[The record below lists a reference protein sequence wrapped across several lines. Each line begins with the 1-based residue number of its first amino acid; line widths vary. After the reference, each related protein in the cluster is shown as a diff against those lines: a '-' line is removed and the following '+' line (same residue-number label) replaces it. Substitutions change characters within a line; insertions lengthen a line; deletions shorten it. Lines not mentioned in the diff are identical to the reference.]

1 MKTLTIFLGLFLMTL
16 NVQSQNVIT
25 VDNRANTGADY
36 TSLATAVSNATF
48 NDIIQIHPSAV
59 SYGNATITI
68 PLTLV
73 GLSHNPA
80 NSKSGEK
87 AIVGTIT
94 FTSSSAGS
102 LVTGLQVGTIN
113 TSSQIDVTGIKIV
126 NNRISNRV
134 IGSNTALVNNWVIEG
149 NIFTN
154 GYVHTGGV
162 NVNGWMV
169 KNNIFDTNN
178 NYPIQAANDQTSFL
192 NNIVI
197 SSTGNFANAC
207 TDTIVSN
214 NIFILEGSIADV
226 ILLNSTVV
234 FSNNMT
240 RNTTGFP
247 VTPLSGTGNYDGV
260 NPEFSFSFA
269 NIADYYN
276 NDYNVTNA
284 SALNGGTDGTDLG
297 VFGALFTFDVQGRP
311 DSWPYMT
318 SLNISNPSV
327 PMGQN
332 IDVTFTAEKK
342 N

>member
-16 NVQSQNVIT
+16 TVQSQTVIT

-36 TSLATAVSNATF
+36 TSLDTAVANASF

-59 SYGNATITI
+59 AYGNVTITI

-87 AIVGTIT
+87 AIVGTI
-94 FTSSSAGS
+94 FFQSSSAGS
-102 LVTGLQVGTIN
+102 LVTGLDVFRIS
-113 TSSQIDVTGIKIV
+113 TSSITDVTGIKIV
-126 NNRISNRV
+126 NNRITGYVS
-134 IGSNTALVNNWVIEG
+134 GSNTALVNDDWVIEG
-149 NIFTN
+149 NIFIN
-154 GYVHTGGV
+154 AYVSTGV

-169 KNNIFDTNN
+169 KNNIFDNTTQ
-178 NYPIQAANDQTSFL
+178 YPIYNANNQTSFL

-197 SSTGNFANAC
+197 SSTGNFANSCA
-207 TDTIVSN
+207 DIIVSN
-214 NIFILEGSIADV
+214 NIIILEGSIADV
-226 ILLNSTVV
+226 NLNSSTVV

-247 VTPLSGTGNYDGV
+247 VTPLSGSGNYDGV
-260 NPEFSFSFA
+260 NPGFSFSFA

-297 VFGALFTFDVQGRP
+297 VFGALFSFDVQGRP